1 MNLFESGFD
10 PYQAMINMDKNIQTL
25 IAAHNT
31 LAKRVEEQG
40 QVIDVLI
47 QGLNNSN
54 KANEHL
60 MREMLTTITDKTK
73 EMR

>member
-1 MNLFESGFD
+1 MLNTDFD
-10 PYQAMINMDKNIQTL
+10 PYQALVNLDKNVQAL
-25 IAAHNT
+25 IAAHNL

-40 QVIDVLI
+40 HVIDTLI

>member
-1 MNLFESGFD
+1 MFDNSFD
-10 PYQAMINMDKNIQTL
+10 PYQAMINMDKNIQAL
-25 IAAHNT
+25 ITAHNL

-40 QVIDVLI
+40 HTIDILI

-60 MREMLTTITDKTK
+60 MREMLSNINEKTK

>member
-1 MNLFESGFD
+1 
-10 PYQAMINMDKNIQTL
+10 L
-25 IAAHNT
+25 ITAHNL

-40 QVIDVLI
+40 HTIDILI

-60 MREMLTTITDKTK
+60 MREMLTNITDKTK

>member
-1 MNLFESGFD
+1 LFDNNFD

-60 MREMLTTITDKTK
+60 MREMLTNINEKTK

>member
-1 MNLFESGFD
+1 MLNTDFD
-10 PYQAMINMDKNIQTL
+10 PYQALVNLDKNVQTL
-25 IAAHNT
+25 IAAHNA

-40 QVIDVLI
+40 HTIDILI
-47 QGLNNSN
+47 EGLNNSN

-60 MREMLTTITDKTK
+60 MREMLTNINEKTK

>member
-60 MREMLTTITDKTK
+60 MREMLTNINEKTK

>member
-1 MNLFESGFD
+1 
-10 PYQAMINMDKNIQTL
+10 MDKNIQAL
-25 IAAHNT
+25 IAAHNL

-40 QVIDVLI
+40 QVNDTLI

-60 MREMLTTITDKTK
+60 MREMLTNINEKTK

>member
-1 MNLFESGFD
+1 
-10 PYQAMINMDKNIQTL
+10 MDKNIQAMIT
-25 IAAHNT
+25 AHNL

-40 QVIDVLI
+40 HVIDILI

-60 MREMLTTITDKTK
+60 MREMLSNITDKTK

>member
-1 MNLFESGFD
+1 LFDNTFD
-10 PYQAMINMDKNIQTL
+10 PYQAMINMDKNIQAL
-25 IAAHNT
+25 ITAHNL

-40 QVIDVLI
+40 HTIDILI

-60 MREMLTTITDKTK
+60 MREMLSNITDKTK

>member
-1 MNLFESGFD
+1 LFDNNFD
-10 PYQAMINMDKNIQTL
+10 PYQAMINMDKNIQAL
-25 IAAHNT
+25 IAAHNL

-40 QVIDVLI
+40 QVIDTLI

-60 MREMLTTITDKTK
+60 MREMLTNINEKTK

>member
-1 MNLFESGFD
+1 MFDNNFD
-10 PYQAMINMDKNIQTL
+10 PYQSMINMDKNIQAL
-25 IAAHNT
+25 IAAHNL

-40 QVIDVLI
+40 HTIDILI
-47 QGLNNSN
+47 QGLSNSN

>member
-1 MNLFESGFD
+1 MLNTDFD
-10 PYQAMINMDKNIQTL
+10 PYQALINMDKNVQTL
-25 IAAHNT
+25 IAAHNL

-40 QVIDVLI
+40 HTIDILI
-47 QGLNNSN
+47 EGLNNSN

-60 MREMLTTITDKTK
+60 MREMLTNINEKTK

>member
-1 MNLFESGFD
+1 
-10 PYQAMINMDKNIQTL
+10 MINMDKNIQTL

-40 QVIDVLI
+40 QVIDTLI

-54 KANEHL
+54 RANEHL
-60 MREMLTTITDKTK
+60 MREMLTNITDKTK

>member
-1 MNLFESGFD
+1 MFDNNFD
-10 PYQAMINMDKNIQTL
+10 PYQSMINMDKNIQAL
-25 IAAHNT
+25 IAAHNA

-40 QVIDVLI
+40 HVIDTLI

>member
-1 MNLFESGFD
+1 MFDNNFD

-60 MREMLTTITDKTK
+60 MREMLTNINEKTK